1 MNVPP
6 ATPPPP
12 TPLTPQGFQAE
23 TVATPGQLAAL
34 ERYLALLIAW
44 QERVNLVGAST
55 LADPWRR
62 HMLDSAQ
69 LLPLIAPPAPDRP
82 GAVLDVGSGAGFPGI
97 VLAVLGVAAGE
108 PGGVHLV
115 ESEGRKCAFL
125 REAVAVCG
133 AHATVHHARSED
145 AHLPKAR
152 VVTGRAWG
160 PVARILKQ
168 GLHLLAPGGHFL
180 LLKGERVDE
189 ELTEA
194 VKRWTMRVERFPSR
208 SDSRGQIV
216 RIQDIHPK

>member
-1 MNVPP
+1 MTVPP
-6 ATPPPP
+6 LTPPP
-12 TPLTPQGFQAE
+12 LTPEEFQAE
-23 TVATPGQLAAL
+23 TGATAQQVAAL

-44 QERVNLVGAST
+44 QGRVNLVGAST

-69 LLPLIAPPAPDRP
+69 LLPLIPPCAPARA
-82 GAVLDVGSGAGFPGI
+82 GAVLDVGSGAGFPGL
-97 VLAVLGVAAGE
+97 VLAVLGVAADE

-115 ESEGRKCAFL
+115 ESDGRKCAFL

-133 AHATVHHARSED
+133 AAATVHHARSENPVV
-145 AHLPKAR
+145 PKAR
-152 VVTGRAWG
+152 VVTARAWG

-168 GLHLLAPGGHFL
+168 GLHLLAPGGQFL
-180 LLKGERVDE
+180 LLKGARVDE

-194 VKRWTMRVERFPSR
+194 AKRWTMRVERFPSR